1 MPQAKSSGRI
11 KNKTIL
17 VCLSGSIALYRS
29 CDLIREFKREG
40 ADCHCLMTRS
50 AQQFVT
56 PLTFQALSGHKVY
69 TDQFSTEQDWAV
81 LHTQLADQ
89 ADLILVAPA
98 SANVIARLAGGM
110 ADDLVTSVIL
120 ASKAK
125 VLIAPAMNDNMF
137 AHAVTQENIGKLKKI
152 GYQFTDPIEGDL
164 VCGRVGVGHIADQA
178 VILEKVYSILSAK
191 R

>member
-1 MPQAKSSGRI
+1 MSQSKSSARL
-11 KNKTIL
+11 KKKTIL

-29 CDLIREFKREG
+29 CDLIRALKREG
-40 ADCHCLMTRS
+40 ADCYCLMTKS

-56 PLTFQALSGHKVY
+56 SLTFQALSGHQVY

-89 ADLILVAPA
+89 ADLILVSPA
-98 SANVIARLAGGM
+98 SANIIARLANGM
-110 ADDLVTSVIL
+110 ADDLVASVIL
-120 ASKAK
+120 ASKSK
-125 VLIAPAMNDNMF
+125 VLITPAMNDNMF
-137 AHAVTQENIGKLKKI
+137 SHPITQENIRKLKQI

-164 VCGRVGVGHIADQA
+164 VCGRVGVGHIADQS
-178 VILEKVYSILSAK
+178 VILNKIVSILSSK